1 MMRPKHW
8 FYTLPLRL
16 RSLFGR
22 NRVEQDL
29 SEELQFHL
37 EQKTQEYVAS
47 GLTHDEA
54 CRKARGEFGGI
65 ELSKENCRDTR
76 RVSYILDLLQ
86 DLGFG
91 LRMLRKSPAFALVAV
106 LTLALGIGANTAIFS
121 VVHGVLLKPL
131 PFPKQDQLMTLWE
144 KNDGGGRS
152 NTSWANFMD
161 WNRLNHSFTG
171 IAAVSYWS
179 PTFVGSHDAETLV
192 GFRASSTFFD
202 LMGVKLERGRNFLPA
217 EDVRGNNFV
226 VILSY
231 GFWQRAF
238 GADPGMVGRTVQLGT
253 RAYNVVGVLPADF
266 PSVLSFDP
274 RKPADIYTPLAYDE
288 TLPYACRDCRHL
300 RAFARLKDGVTSA
313 QAEAEMNQIS
323 ANLVREYPTAY
334 SAAGVTLIPLK
345 NYLVG
350 DVKAALWIL
359 LGSVGFVLLIACVNV
374 ANLLLAW
381 AARRQREVA
390 LRAALGA
397 GRIRMIRQFLTESL
411 LLSLL
416 GGGLGL
422 FLAWGGVALLQQVRL
437 ANLPRL
443 QNVHIDAWTFAF
455 TFGISLIT
463 GLAFGLLPAF
473 RASKLDL
480 NEALKES
487 GKSTAGKERHRLRS
501 ALVFA
506 DVALALLLLTGAGLM
521 MKSFVR
527 LLEVNPGFDPSHTL
541 TLTLSLWGPK
551 SADAPA
557 VVFFDQ
563 VLQRVQSLPGVE
575 SAGIVSQLPLSGNM
589 DMYGVHVEDKSL
601 PNPEEDPSAD
611 RYSITPGYLRAMR
624 IPLLRGREFDERD
637 VATSSMV
644 AVVNESMARQFWP
657 GEDPIGKRFRM
668 GDTKGPWR
676 TVIGV
681 VGDVLHKGLDAPH
694 TIQVY
699 LPNTQFTDSMVILA
713 VRTSNDP
720 SSIAAAVRAEIS
732 ALDPQVPI
740 SEVATMD
747 DVVSASVANQ
757 RFGAFLFFLF
767 GAVALVLTAVGIYGV
782 ISYGVAQRT
791 HEIGIR
797 LALGAGRREVLR
809 LIVGETMRP
818 ALLGAAL
825 GLCAAFALT
834 RLLTRLLYNV
844 KPTDPPVFV
853 AVLLLLIAVAWIASY
868 IPARRATRVDPMI
881 ALRYE

>member
-1 MMRPKHW
+1 VNLSHW
-8 FYTLPLRL
+8 IVTLRLRL
-16 RSLFGR
+16 RSLFR
-22 NRVEQDL
+22 REQVEQDL
-29 SEELQFHL
+29 SEELHYHL
-37 EQKTQEYVAS
+37 DKKTQEYLAA
-47 GLTHDEA
+47 GLSLDEA
-54 CRKARGEFGGI
+54 RPKALREFGGV

-76 RVSYILDLLQ
+76 RVSYIQDLLQ

-91 LRMLRKSPAFALVAV
+91 LRMLRNSPAFAIVAI

-121 VVHGVLLKPL
+121 VIHGVLLRPL
-131 PFPKQDQLMTLWE
+131 PFPKQDQLMILFE
-144 KNDGGGRS
+144 KNNDGTRS
-152 NTSWANFMD
+152 NTSWATFMD

-171 IAAVSYWS
+171 VAAVSLWS
-179 PTFVGSHDAETLV
+179 PTYVGVHDAETLI

-202 LMGVKLERGRNFLPA
+202 LMGVKLERGRNFLPS

-231 GFWQRAF
+231 GFWQRTF
-238 GADPGMVGRTVQLGT
+238 GGDPGIVGKSVELGT
-253 RAYNVVGVLPADF
+253 RAYTVVGVLPADF

-274 RKPADIYTPLAYDE
+274 RKPADIYTPLAYDA

-300 RAFARLKDGVTSA
+300 RAIARLRDGLPIA
-313 QAEAEMNQIS
+313 EAEAEMNQIS
-323 ANLVREYPTAY
+323 ANLFREYPTAY
-334 SAAGVTLIPLK
+334 SASGVTLTPLK
-345 NYLVG
+345 DYLVG
-350 DVKAALWIL
+350 GVKTALWIL

-397 GRIRMIRQFLTESL
+397 RRARMVRQFLTESL

-416 GGGLGL
+416 GGAFGL
-422 FLAWGGVALLQQVRL
+422 FLAWGGVAVLRRVGL

-443 QNVHIDAWTFAF
+443 QNVQIDAWTFVF
-455 TFGISLIT
+455 TFSISLVT
-463 GLAFGLLPAF
+463 GLVFGLLPAF
-473 RASKLDL
+473 RASRLDL
-480 NEALKES
+480 IEALKET

-501 ALVFA
+501 VLVFA

-557 VVFFDQ
+557 IAFFDQ
-563 VLQRVQSLPGVE
+563 VLERVQALPGVE
-575 SAGIVSQLPLSGNM
+575 SAGIVSQLPLGGNL
-589 DMYGVHVEDKSL
+589 DMYGVHVEGKSL
-601 PNPEEDPSAD
+601 ANPEEDPSAD
-611 RYSITPGYLRAMR
+611 RYSITPGYLRAMH
-624 IPLLRGREFDERD
+624 IQLLGGREFDERD
-637 VATSSMV
+637 VRTSPMV
-644 AVVNESMARQFWP
+644 ALVNESMARQFWP
-657 GEDPIGKRFRM
+657 GEDPVGKRFRM
-668 GDTKGPWR
+668 GDTKGPWK
-676 TVIGV
+676 TVVGV

-694 TIQVY
+694 SIQVY
-699 LPNTQFTDSMVILA
+699 LPNTQFTDSMVVLA

-720 SSIAAAVRAEIS
+720 RSLAAAVRSEIA

-747 DVVSASVANQ
+747 EVVSASVANQ
-757 RFGAFLFFLF
+757 RFGALLFLLF
-767 GAVALVLTAVGIYGV
+767 GAIALVLTAVGIYGV

-797 LALGAGRREVLR
+797 LALGAKRREVLSMVVSEA
-809 LIVGETMRP
+809 LKP

-825 GLCAAFALT
+825 GLSAAFGLT

-844 KPTDPPVFV
+844 KPTDPLVF
-853 AVLLLLIAVAWIASY
+853 AGVLLLLISVALLASY
-868 IPARRATRVDPMI
+868 IPARRATRVDPMV

>member
-1 MMRPKHW
+1 
-8 FYTLPLRL
+8 
-16 RSLFGR
+16 
-22 NRVEQDL
+22 
-29 SEELQFHL
+29 
-37 EQKTQEYVAS
+37 
-47 GLTHDEA
+47 
-54 CRKARGEFGGI
+54 
-65 ELSKENCRDTR
+65 
-76 RVSYILDLLQ
+76 
-86 DLGFG
+86 
-91 LRMLRKSPAFALVAV
+91 
-106 LTLALGIGANTAIFS
+106 
-121 VVHGVLLKPL
+121 
-131 PFPKQDQLMTLWE
+131 
-144 KNDGGGRS
+144 
-152 NTSWANFMD
+152 
-161 WNRLNHSFTG
+161 
-171 IAAVSYWS
+171 
-179 PTFVGSHDAETLV
+179 
-192 GFRASSTFFD
+192 
-202 LMGVKLERGRNFLPA
+202 
-217 EDVRGNNFV
+217 
-226 VILSY
+226 
-231 GFWQRAF
+231 
-238 GADPGMVGRTVQLGT
+238 MV
-253 RAYNVVGVLPADF
+253 
-266 PSVLSFDP
+266 
-274 RKPADIYTPLAYDE
+274 
-288 TLPYACRDCRHL
+288 
-300 RAFARLKDGVTSA
+300 
-313 QAEAEMNQIS
+313 
-323 ANLVREYPTAY
+323 
-334 SAAGVTLIPLK
+334 
-345 NYLVG
+345 
-350 DVKAALWIL
+350 
-359 LGSVGFVLLIACVNV
+359 
-374 ANLLLAW
+374 
-381 AARRQREVA
+381 
-390 LRAALGA
+390 
-397 GRIRMIRQFLTESL
+397 RQFLTESL

-443 QNVHIDAWTFAF
+443 QNVQIDAWTFAF
-455 TFGISLIT
+455 TFGISLVT

-487 GKSTAGKERHRLRS
+487 GKSTAGKDRHRLRS

-557 VVFFDQ
+557 VAFFDQ
-563 VLQRVQSLPGVE
+563 VIQRVQALPGVE
-575 SAGIVSQLPLSGNM
+575 SAGMVSQLPLGGNM
-589 DMYGVHVEDKSL
+589 DMYGVHVEGKSL

-624 IPLLRGREFDERD
+624 IPLLRGREFDQRD

-644 AVVNESMARQFWP
+644 AIVNESMARQFWP

-668 GDTKGPWR
+668 GDTKGPWK
-676 TVIGV
+676 TVVGV

-713 VRTSNDP
+713 VRTSNEP
-720 SSIAAAVRAEIS
+720 ASIAAAVRAEIS

-757 RFGAFLFFLF
+757 RFGAFLFLLF

-797 LALGAGRREVLR
+797 LALGAGRREVLK

-825 GLCAAFALT
+825 GLCAAFGLT
-834 RLLTRLLYNV
+834 RLLTGLLYNV
-844 KPTDPPVFV
+844 KPTDPPVFA
-853 AVLLLLIAVAWIASY
+853 AVLLLLIAVAWLASY
-868 IPARRATRVDPMI
+868 IPARRATRVDPMV

>member
-1 MMRPKHW
+1 MNIRRLLS
-8 FYTLPLRL
+8 TVPLRL
-16 RSLFGR
+16 RSLFKR
-22 NRVEQDL
+22 NQVEQDL
-29 SEELQFHL
+29 SEELQYHL
-37 EQKTQEYVAS
+37 DQKTKEYAAS
-47 GLTHDEA
+47 GMPIEA
-54 CRKARGEFGGI
+54 ARRKARREFGGI
-65 ELSKENCRDTR
+65 EQSKENCRDTR
-76 RVSYILDLLQ
+76 RVSYIQDLLQ

-91 LRMLRKSPAFALVAV
+91 LRMLRNSPAFALVAIV
-106 LTLALGIGANTAIFS
+106 TLALGIGANTAIFS
-121 VVHGVLLKPL
+121 VIHGVLLKPL
-131 PFPKQDQLMTLWE
+131 PFPQQDQLMTVWE
-144 KNDGGGRS
+144 KSDDGGRS

-171 IAAVSYWS
+171 IAAVSFWS
-179 PTFVGSHDAETLV
+179 PTFVGAHDAETLV
-192 GFRASSTFFD
+192 GFRASSTLFD
-202 LMGVKLERGRNFLPA
+202 LLGVKMERGRNFLSS

-231 GFWQRAF
+231 GFSQRTF
-238 GADPGMVGRTVQLGT
+238 GGDSGILGKSVQLGT
-253 RAYNVVGVLPADF
+253 RAYTVVGVLPADF

-300 RAFARLKDGVTSA
+300 RAFGRLKDGVTTA
-313 QAEAEMNQIS
+313 QAEAEINQIS

-334 SAAGVTLIPLK
+334 SAVGVTLTPLK
-345 NYLVG
+345 DYLVG
-350 DVKAALWIL
+350 DVKTALWVL

-397 GRIRMIRQFLTESL
+397 RRTRMVRQFLTESL
-411 LLSLL
+411 LLSFL
-416 GGGLGL
+416 GGGFGIL
-422 FLAWGGVALLQQVRL
+422 LAWSGVALLQRIRL

-443 QNVHIDAWTFAF
+443 QNVQIDGWTFAF
-455 TFGISLIT
+455 TFGISLLT

-473 RASKLDL
+473 RASRLDL

-551 SADAPA
+551 SADEPA
-557 VVFFDQ
+557 VAFFDQ
-563 VLQRVQSLPGVE
+563 VLRRVRTLPGVE
-575 SAGIVSQLPLSGNM
+575 SAGIVSQLPLGGNM
-589 DMYGVHVEDKSL
+589 DMYGVHVEGKSL

-624 IPLLRGREFDERD
+624 IPVLRGREFDQHD
-637 VATSSMV
+637 IATSPMV
-644 AVVNESMARQFWP
+644 ALVNESMARQFWP

-668 GDTKGPWR
+668 GDTKGPWK
-676 TVIGV
+676 TVVGV

-713 VRTSNDP
+713 VRTSNEP
-720 SSIAAAVRAEIS
+720 ASIAAAVRSEIA
-732 ALDPQVPI
+732 ALDPQVPV

-747 DVVSASVANQ
+747 EVVSASVANQ
-757 RFGAFLFFLF
+757 RFGALLFVLF
-767 GAVALVLTAVGIYGV
+767 GVIALVLTTVGIYGV

-797 LALGAGRREVLR
+797 LALGAGSREVLS
-809 LIVGETMRP
+809 LIVSEAMKP

-825 GLCAAFALT
+825 GLCAAFGLT

-844 KPTDPPVFV
+844 KPTDPLVFA
-853 AVLLLLIAVAWIASY
+853 AVLLLLIAVAWLASY
-868 IPARRATRVDPMI
+868 IPARRATRVDPI
-881 ALRYE
+881 VALRYE

>member
-1 MMRPKHW
+1 VNVRRLLS
-8 FYTLPLRL
+8 TVPLRL
-16 RSLFGR
+16 RSLFRG
-22 NRVEQDL
+22 NQVEQEL
-29 SEELQFHL
+29 SEELQYHL
-37 EQKTQEYVAS
+37 EQKTEQYAA
-47 GLTHDEA
+47 GGMALDEA
-54 CRKARGEFGGI
+54 SRKARREFGGI
-65 ELSKENCRDTR
+65 EQSKENCRDTR
-76 RVSYILDLLQ
+76 RVSYIQDLLQ

-91 LRMLRKSPAFALVAV
+91 LRMLRNSPAFALVAIV
-106 LTLALGIGANTAIFS
+106 TLALGIGANTAIFS
-121 VVHGVLLKPL
+121 VIQGVLLKQL
-131 PFPKQDQLMTLWE
+131 PFPQQDQLMTVWE
-144 KNDGGGRS
+144 KSDDGGRS

-161 WNRLNHSFTG
+161 WNKLNHSFTG
-171 IAAVSYWS
+171 IAAVSFWS
-179 PTFVGSHDAETLV
+179 PAFVGAHDAETLV
-192 GFRASSTFFD
+192 GFRTSSTLFD
-202 LMGVKLERGRNFLPA
+202 LLGVKMERGRNFLSS

-226 VILSY
+226 AILSY
-231 GFWQRAF
+231 GFWQRTF
-238 GADPGMVGRTVQLGT
+238 GGDSGIIGKSVQLGT
-253 RAYNVVGVLPADF
+253 RAYTVVGVLPADF

-288 TLPYACRDCRHL
+288 TLPYTCRDCRHL
-300 RAFARLKDGVTSA
+300 RAFGRLKEGVTTT

-334 SAAGVTLIPLK
+334 SAVGVTLTPLK
-345 NYLVG
+345 DYIVG
-350 DVKAALWIL
+350 DVKTALWVL

-397 GRIRMIRQFLTESL
+397 RRTRMVRQFLTESL

-416 GGGLGL
+416 GGSFGL
-422 FLAWGGVALLQQVRL
+422 FLAWSGVALLQRVRL

-443 QNVHIDAWTFAF
+443 QNVQIDGWTFVF
-455 TFGISLIT
+455 TFGISLLT

-551 SADAPA
+551 SADEPA
-557 VVFFDQ
+557 VAFFDQ
-563 VLQRVQSLPGVE
+563 ALRRVRALPGVE
-575 SAGIVSQLPLSGNM
+575 SAGIVSQLPLGGNM
-589 DMYGVHVEDKSL
+589 DMYGVHVEGKSL

-624 IPLLRGREFDERD
+624 IPVLRGREFDQHD
-637 VATSSMV
+637 IATSPMV
-644 AVVNESMARQFWP
+644 ALVNESMARQFWQ

-668 GDTKGPWR
+668 GDTKGPWK
-676 TVIGV
+676 TVVGV

-713 VRTSNDP
+713 VRTSNEP
-720 SSIAAAVRAEIS
+720 ASIAAAVRSEIA
-732 ALDPQVPI
+732 ALDPQVPV

-747 DVVSASVANQ
+747 EVVSASVANQ
-757 RFGAFLFFLF
+757 RFGAVLFLLF
-767 GAVALVLTAVGIYGV
+767 GAIALVLTAVGIYGV

-797 LALGAGRREVLR
+797 LALGAGSREVLS
-809 LIVGETMRP
+809 LIVSEAMKP

-825 GLCAAFALT
+825 GLCAAFGLT

-844 KPTDPPVFV
+844 KPTDPLVFA
-853 AVLLLLIAVAWIASY
+853 AVLFLLIAVAWLASY
-868 IPARRATRVDPMI
+868 IPARRATRVDPI
-881 ALRYE
+881 VALRYE

>member
-1 MMRPKHW
+1 VNVLRW
-8 FYTLPLRL
+8 LSTLPLRL
-16 RSLFGR
+16 RSLFKR
-22 NRVEQDL
+22 NQVEQDL
-29 SEELQFHL
+29 SEELEYHL
-37 EQKTQEYVAS
+37 EQKTKEYAAS
-47 GLTHDEA
+47 GMPIEEA
-54 CRKARGEFGGI
+54 RRKARREFGGI
-65 ELSKENCRDTR
+65 EQTKEICRDTR
-76 RVSYILDLLQ
+76 RVSYIQDLLQ
-86 DLGFG
+86 DLEFG
-91 LRMLRKSPAFALVAV
+91 LRMLRNSPAFALVAI

-121 VVHGVLLKPL
+121 VIHGVLLKPL
-131 PFPKQDQLMTLWE
+131 PFPEQDQLMTVWE
-144 KNDGGGRS
+144 KSDEGGRS

-161 WNRLNHSFTG
+161 WNKLNHSFTG
-171 IAAVSYWS
+171 IAAVSFWS
-179 PTFVGSHDAETLV
+179 PTFVGAHDAETLV
-192 GFRASSTFFD
+192 GFRASSTLFD
-202 LMGVKLERGRNFLPA
+202 LLGVKMERGRNFLSS

-231 GFWQRAF
+231 GFWQRTF
-238 GADPGMVGRTVQLGT
+238 GGDSGIIGKSVQLGT
-253 RAYNVVGVLPADF
+253 RAYTVVGVLPADF

-300 RAFARLKDGVTSA
+300 RAFGRLKDGVTTA

-323 ANLVREYPTAY
+323 ANLVREYPAAY
-334 SAAGVTLIPLK
+334 SAVGVTLTPLK
-345 NYLVG
+345 DYLVG
-350 DVKAALWIL
+350 DVKTALWVL

-397 GRIRMIRQFLTESL
+397 RRTRMVRQFLTESL

-416 GGGLGL
+416 GGGFGL
-422 FLAWGGVALLQQVRL
+422 LLAWSGVALLQRIRL

-443 QNVHIDAWTFAF
+443 QNVQIDGWTFAF
-455 TFGISLIT
+455 TFGISLLT

-551 SADAPA
+551 SADEPA
-557 VVFFDQ
+557 VAFFDQ
-563 VLQRVQSLPGVE
+563 VLRRVRALPGVE
-575 SAGIVSQLPLSGNM
+575 SAGIVSQLPLGGNM
-589 DMYGVHVEDKSL
+589 DMYGVHVEGKSL

-624 IPLLRGREFDERD
+624 IPVLRGREFDQHD
-637 VATSSMV
+637 IATSPMV
-644 AVVNESMARQFWP
+644 AMVNESMARQFWP
-657 GEDPIGKRFRM
+657 GEDAVGKRFRM
-668 GDTKGPWR
+668 GDTKGPWK
-676 TVIGV
+676 TVVGV

-699 LPNTQFTDSMVILA
+699 VPNTQFTDSMVILA
-713 VRTSNDP
+713 VRTSNEP
-720 SSIAAAVRAEIS
+720 ASIAAAVRSEIT
-732 ALDPQVPI
+732 ALDPQVPV

-747 DVVSASVANQ
+747 EVVSASVANQ
-757 RFGAFLFFLF
+757 RFGALLFVLF
-767 GAVALVLTAVGIYGV
+767 GAIALVLTAVGIYGV

-797 LALGAGRREVLR
+797 LALGAGSREVLS
-809 LIVGETMRP
+809 LIVSEAMKP

-844 KPTDPPVFV
+844 KPTDPLVFA
-853 AVLLLLIAVAWIASY
+853 AVLFLLIAVAWLASY
-868 IPARRATRVDPMI
+868 IPARRATRVDPVV